1 MKLCKGQLSPPKW
14 MDFQKKSRQRLT
26 PPQLYN
32 ANTNKNLMQHK
43 SYAKQIEIESKLKA
57 NMRAKHTSEPQ
68 FFS

>member
-1 MKLCKGQLSPPKW
+1 MKLSTVTAKMDGFPEKVQTAFDPPSALQCEYK
-14 MDFQKKSRQRLT
+14 
-26 PPQLYN
+26 Y
-32 ANTNKNLMQHK
+32 KNLMQHK